1 MTISNIHTNWLN
13 GSYEADRDLEIRRSE
28 NDPLLQGTDLSGL
41 RPHFDRIGRSIA
53 VGYGLD
59 LLVNNNTTIN
69 AYLAAAGLGALS
81 AADGTL
87 LNEARDRRRSS
98 TANAAYLTSI
108 ATRLTLNRHYPQ

>member
-1 MTISNIHTNWLN
+1 MTISNLHTNWLN

-41 RPHFDRIGRSIA
+41 RPHFDRRGRSIA

-87 LNEARDRRRSS
+87 LNEARGRRRS
-98 TANAAYLTSI
+98 TANAAYLTR
-108 ATRLTLNRHYPQ
+108 AC